1 MPFNNLFYLCFISQW
16 HMCLMSA
23 FFVYIYSRI
32 LHLHF
37 NIRLTRG
44 KKRGKNSKYFVLILK
59 SNWNLLC
66 LNNKN
71 QSKLCSLLLRFIPS
85 FLESIAIAAAAGLV
99 FLINVIGIILALTRR
114 NRRRWVKRNWCK
126 KDNSF
131 SVTYFIALTIYFHIL
146 NW

>member
-1 MPFNNLFYLCFISQW
+1 MPFNNLFSYVSYHSDICVLCQLFFI
-16 HMCLMSA
+16 
-23 FFVYIYSRI
+23 YIYSRI

-44 KKRGKNSKYFVLILK
+44 KKRGKNSKYFVLIFK
-59 SNWNLLC
+59 SNWNWLC

-71 QSKLCSLLLRFIPS
+71 QSKLCYLLLRLIPS